1 MTSDETK
8 QNLRDIANGIQHT
21 LVDLYGERPPFEF
34 LFVMVSP
41 DGEQHVSI
49 STITGIS
56 NPANIMRVGRHIMDM
71 AVEIATRVDPDAD
84 VQGHA

>member
-1 MTSDETK
+1 MTDNVK
-8 QNLRDIANGIQHT
+8 QNLRDIANGIQHA
-21 LVDLYGERPPFEF
+21 LVGIYGDKPPFEF
-34 LFVMVSP
+34 LFVMITP
-41 DGEQHVSI
+41 DDAEHVSI

-56 NPANIMRVGRHIMDM
+56 DPGNIMRVGRHIMEM